1 MKHLSF
7 SKYNNYKKIIKKMSN
22 KNKKAKTMKGKKS
35 QKNSRVRVPVVQ
47 LTERG
52 RRIRKYESIV
62 SAAATTGVNSGSIS
76 KVVRG
81 ICQTAGGYRWAN
93 A

>member
-1 MKHLSF
+1 MNTK
-7 SKYNNYKKIIKKMSN
+7 SN
-22 KNKKAKTMKGKKS
+22 KKRVAPMRASKSKKS
-35 QKNSRVRVPVVQ
+35 NATSRVTVPVVQ
-47 LTERG
+47 MTDRG
-52 RRIRKYESIV
+52 RKIKKFNSICQA
-62 SAAATTGVNSGSIS
+62 SAVTGVNTGSIS